1 MRFFKKT
8 GIQQNSL
15 TKVRK
20 HLLPVEV

>member
-8 GIQQNSL
+8 SIQQNSL